1 SKETL
6 LQLVTRE
13 VGLADGVLVDP
24 TLRER
29 LAMHEIDTRALDLTM
44 ARAVEEARVGPPGR
58 DVGSIGK
65 FRWADMMKEESDI
78 AMDAAGS
85 GGLGWDGPGF
95 EPAQLERTREW
106 LFSRAHSI
114 WGGTDE
120 IQKNVVA
127 KRVLGI
133 PE

>member
-1 SKETL
+1 
-6 LQLVTRE
+6 V
-13 VGLADGVLVDP
+13 LADP
-24 TLRER
+24 TIRER
-29 LAMHEIDTRALDLTM
+29 LAAHQIDTRALDLTM
-44 ARAVEEARVGPPGR
+44 ARAVEEGRSGRQGR

-85 GGLGWDGPGF
+85 AGLGWEGPGF
-95 EPAQLERTREW
+95 EPVQLDRTREW

-120 IQKNVVA
+120 IQKNVIA